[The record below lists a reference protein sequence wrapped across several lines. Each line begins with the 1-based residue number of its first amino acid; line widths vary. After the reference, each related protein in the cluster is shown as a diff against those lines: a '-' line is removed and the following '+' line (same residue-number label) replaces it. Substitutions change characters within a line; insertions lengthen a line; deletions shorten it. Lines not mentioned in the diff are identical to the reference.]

1 MLEPG
6 LYLVATPIGN
16 LEDITLRAIRVL
28 KEVNLICAEDTRR
41 ARILLKTYSIDTP
54 VTSYYDHNKERKSPA
69 LLKRLQGGE
78 SIGLISE
85 AGTPGISDPGYYL
98 TKRAIESHI
107 PVYPI
112 PGPTA
117 LIPALVA
124 SGMPTDRFL
133 FEGFLPR
140 KKGKRRERLE
150 DLAGEKR
157 TVVIFESPYR
167 VLGTLQDIQDIFGE
181 REVVLARE
189 LTKKFEEFRRGK
201 AGEVLKTCEERGVKG
216 EVVIV
221 IRGAAKEDRL

>member
-28 KEVNLICAEDTRR
+28 KEVDLICAEDTRR
-41 ARILLKTYSIDTP
+41 ARVLLKTYSIDTP

-69 LLKRLQGGE
+69 LLERLQGGE

-98 TKRAIESHI
+98 TKRAIELDI
-107 PVYPI
+107 PIYPI

-124 SGMPTDRFL
+124 SGLPTDRFL

-140 KKGKRRERLE
+140 KKGKRRDRLE
-150 DLAGEKR
+150 VLAGEKR

-167 VLGTLQDIQDIFGE
+167 VLRTLQEIQDIFGD

-201 AGEVLKTCEERGVKG
+201 AGEVLKACEEKGVKG

-221 IRGAAKEDRL
+221 IRGAEMEDRH